1 MRQPIVKSKRQ
12 LIRLWFEF
20 LKMAQREEALADNVR
35 ASAAFYADWG
45 EIEGVKFDD
54 WFKDHSHL
62 FGDTD
67 VQVISRATQSP
78 SSLLLSVPLNQPI
91 SKTLSQVKALVEG
104 KQRERLLE
112 LGIDPSTA
120 KSLNIGF
127 GRYDFT
133 PGVELRG
140 RTLYEVQLIYGLYQ
154 ALGKPAVNSAFAEQ
168 VVKHLKERPRSKWSP
183 YILSL
188 EPQKDR
194 RGNLRYDEGQLRQL
208 RRYLKRGY
216 SVCEAVSKG
225 EFPGK
230 GTM

>member
-1 MRQPIVKSKRQ
+1 MRQPIMKSKKQ
-12 LIRLWFEF
+12 LFRLWFEF
-20 LKMAQREEALADNVR
+20 LKMAQKEESLADNLWS
-35 ASAAFYADWG
+35 SAAFYADWG
-45 EIEGVKFDD
+45 DIAGVKFDD

-91 SKTLSQVKALVEG
+91 SKTLSQVKALVED
-104 KQRERLLE
+104 KQKERLVE

-120 KSLNIGF
+120 KSLSVGF
-127 GRYDFT
+127 GRYEFT

-140 RTLYEVQLIYGLYQ
+140 RTLYDVQLIYGLYQ

-168 VVKHLKERPRSKWSP
+168 VVKFFKERPRSEWSP

-216 SVCEAVSKG
+216 AVCEAVSKS

>member
-1 MRQPIVKSKRQ
+1 MRQPLIKSKRQ

-20 LKMAQREEALADNVR
+20 LKMAKKEESLADNLRSSV
-35 ASAAFYADWG
+35 AFYADWG
-45 EIEGVKFDD
+45 NTENVKFDD
-54 WFKDHSHL
+54 WFKDRSHL

-67 VQVISRATQSP
+67 VQVITRATKSP
-78 SSLLLSVPLNQPI
+78 SSLLLAVPLNQPV
-91 SKTLSQVKALVEG
+91 SKTLAHVKALVEA

-133 PGVELRG
+133 SGVELRG
-140 RTLYEVQLIYGLYQ
+140 RTLYEVQLIYDRYQ
-154 ALGKPAVNSAFAEQ
+154 VLGKPAVNSAFAEQ
-168 VVKHLKERPRSKWSP
+168 VVNFFKGRPRSKWSP

-208 RRYLKRGY
+208 RRYVKRGY
-216 SVCEAVSKG
+216 AVCEAVSRG
-225 EFPGK
+225 EFPGNK
-230 GTM
+230 TM